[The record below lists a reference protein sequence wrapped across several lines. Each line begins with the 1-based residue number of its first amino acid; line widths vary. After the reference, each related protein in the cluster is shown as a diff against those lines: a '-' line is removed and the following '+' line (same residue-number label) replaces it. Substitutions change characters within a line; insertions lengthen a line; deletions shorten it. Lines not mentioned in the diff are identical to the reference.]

1 MTTDTQASPSP
12 VASRPRADLP
22 VKFLVGVLAALAL
35 TLALFYVIMRPP
47 FAAVRAMTLFLS
59 ATAAISLAAGYAA
72 YRLGWLSRSPRV
84 GWTLMAIY
92 GLASIL
98 TFINVWVTARLMFA
112 SPHDLM
118 LATILLL
125 FAGGIAMSLSYFL
138 SSAMTRRMDSLQKAA
153 SAVAAGDLSARVEV
167 SGRDELASLAR
178 SFNNMAAQ
186 LEAGAQR
193 QQELDVLRRDLIA
206 WAGHDLRTPLASIRA
221 IVEAL
226 ADGMVEDRESVERYL
241 RTAQRE
247 VESLSALIDDLFE
260 LAQLDVG
267 GLKLTREPVGIS
279 DLASDAIEG
288 FSALAN
294 ELGVR
299 LQGSAEPGN
308 DVAWIDGQKIERVL
322 TNLIG
327 NALRYTPAGGT
338 VDIRVM
344 PGEGEVIVSICD
356 TGSGLNPDDLSHVFE
371 RFYRGEKSRSRATGG
386 AGLGLAIA
394 KGLVEAH
401 DGRIW
406 AESAPGQGAC
416 FYFAL
421 PR

>member
-1 MTTDTQASPSP
+1 MTTDTQTAMSPP
-12 VASRPRADLP
+12 AVPRRADLP
-22 VKFLVGVLAALAL
+22 VKFLVGVLGAL
-35 TLALFYVIMRPP
+35 TLALALFYVIMRPP
-47 FAAVRAMTLFLS
+47 FAEVRAMTLFLS
-59 ATAAISLAAGYAA
+59 ATAAISLGAGYAA

-92 GLASIL
+92 GLASAL

-125 FAGGIAMSLSYFL
+125 FASGIAMSLSYFL
-138 SSAMTRRMDSLQKAA
+138 SSAMTRRMDSLQNAA
-153 SAVAAGDLSARVEV
+153 GAVAAGDLSARVEV
-167 SGRDELASLAR
+167 NGRDELASLAR
-178 SFNNMAAQ
+178 SFNEMAAQ
-186 LEAGAQR
+186 LETGAQQ

-226 ADGMVEDRESVERYL
+226 ADGVVEDRESAERYL

-260 LAQLDVG
+260 LAQLDAG

-299 LQGSAEPGN
+299 LQGHAEPGN
-308 DVAWIDGQKIERVL
+308 DVVSVDGQKIERVL
-322 TNLIG
+322 ANLIG
-327 NALRYTPAGGT
+327 NALRYTPEGGT
-338 VDIRVM
+338 VDVQVM
-344 PGEGEVIVSICD
+344 PGADEVAVSVCD
-356 TGSGLNPDDLSHVFE
+356 TGTGLDPDNLSRVFE

-401 DGRIW
+401 GGRIW
-406 AESAPGQGAC
+406 VESTPGQGAC
-416 FYFAL
+416 FHFAL